1 MRPLLNRGADEE
13 NAPKFPARVSRVKP
27 PLQPSST
34 GDDGLVGKFGN
45 TERPREMPAPQ
56 PGPGSVTPSGGGVSR
71 RSAATPS
78 QPSAPSPVA
87 SQPPAPFT
95 PMAGGMVPT
104 VGRMLF
110 GRAGGLLGGGLG
122 VPGAIGDEGGEDIS
136 ALMEL
141 LKLAGARE

>member
-13 NAPKFPARVSRVKP
+13 NAPRVSRVKP
-27 PLQPSST
+27 PLQPSLQPSST
-34 GDDGLVGKFGN
+34 GDDGSVSHSGN

-56 PGPGSVTPSGGGVSR
+56 PGPGSVTR

-141 LKLAGARE
+141 LKLAGGRE

>member
-1 MRPLLNRGADEE
+1 
-13 NAPKFPARVSRVKP
+13 
-27 PLQPSST
+27 
-34 GDDGLVGKFGN
+34 
-45 TERPREMPAPQ
+45 
-56 PGPGSVTPSGGGVSR
+56 
-71 RSAATPS
+71 
-78 QPSAPSPVA
+78 
-87 SQPPAPFT
+87 
-95 PMAGGMVPT
+95 MVPT